1 MLIRRVGERNSAMR
15 LLWNPAPSPD
25 TVEMDFHQSNANESA
40 SVKILAKLVF
50 LRSLMSSAWYSHLQV

>member
-1 MLIRRVGERNSAMR
+1 MPLP
-15 LLWNPAPSPD
+15 WNPNPTPD

-50 LRSLMSSAWYSHLQV
+50 SEV

>member
-50 LRSLMSSAWYSHLQV
+50 LRS